1 MLIFLKQ
8 DAHLIGHYL
17 LLRHFKA
24 QVGFAPGFKPIG
36 QSSANQMMAQS
47 HQSPTP
53 STAQSSGVKRS
64 QESEE
69 SNAKIAEKKAKI
81 AKFGLKF
88 QSAGTLVTVNDG
100 NKRTLS
106 SKRLS
111 SNWSEDAGDVQA
123 ATRFEMLPHSSS
135 QGAEEIKK
143 NPVSTGGRGSREE
156 KSETTFSTVS
166 EQRTQGGGSDQKF
179 SFGFHKKQPTSSQGK
194 AVGKNPPPLMS
205 RQRELTMSQAFGDES
220 DEDDDK
226 TGLAQLPIR
235 RPPRFKFNIGK

>member
-1 MLIFLKQ
+1 MT
-8 DAHLIGHYL
+8 
-17 LLRHFKA
+17 
-24 QVGFAPGFKPIG
+24 
-36 QSSANQMMAQS
+36 AQS
-47 HQSPTP
+47 HQSTTP

-81 AKFGLKF
+81 ARFGLKF

-100 NKRTLS
+100 HKRMSLS
-106 SKRLS
+106 SEGLS
-111 SNWSEDAGDVQA
+111 SSLSEDPGNVQA
-123 ATRFEMLPHSSS
+123 ATRFEMRPHSVS

-143 NPVSTGGRGSREE
+143 NLDNVVSTGGRGSHKE
-156 KSETTFSTVS
+156 KSETRFSTVS
-166 EQRTQGGGSDQKF
+166 EQGTRDGGSDQKF

-194 AVGKNPPPLMS
+194 VVGKNPPPLMS
-205 RQRELTMSQAFGDES
+205 RQRELTMSRAFGDES
-220 DEDDDK
+220 DEEDEK